1 MKALKNGCPEW
12 SSDATKQSEMLS
24 EYAKYAES
32 YTDEEVDW
40 YGLSYNEAIKKLSQ
54 ILKAQEVVQPH
65 KIAFRSEL
73 IEQLRKAGI
82 VEAEATDQPDSS
94 TLP

>member
-1 MKALKNGCPEW
+1 MKSLKNGCPEW
-12 SSDATKQSEMLS
+12 STNATKQSEILA

-40 YGLSYNEAIKKLSQ
+40 YGLSFNEAIKKLSQ
-54 ILKAQEVVQPH
+54 ILKAQEVVKPQ

-73 IEQLRKAGI
+73 IEQLRQAGI
-82 VEAEATDQPDSS
+82 AEAQTDDQPDSVA
-94 TLP
+94 LP